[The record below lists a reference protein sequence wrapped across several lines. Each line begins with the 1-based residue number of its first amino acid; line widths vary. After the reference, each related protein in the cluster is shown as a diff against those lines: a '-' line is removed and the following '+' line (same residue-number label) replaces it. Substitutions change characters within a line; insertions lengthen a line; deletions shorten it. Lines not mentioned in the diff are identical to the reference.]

1 MDQILGR
8 VLGGGGGGAG
18 GLFGEFREGFIG
30 GCWGLFMSAGFFF
43 VFFVTGLALLFG
55 VTDLPFEIELGAIA
69 FPFICIIGVS
79 ALMSPF
85 VGALFGA
92 QSGVYSVIRH
102 LGCFVLYLAFLLGGM
117 IAAAYYF

>member
-8 VLGGGGGGAG
+8 VLGGGGVVG
-18 GLFGEFREGFIG
+18 GLFGEFREAFIG
-30 GCWGLFMSAGFFF
+30 GCWGIFMSAGFFF

-55 VTDLPFEIELGAIA
+55 VEGLPFELKLDAIA

-79 ALMSPF
+79 GILSPF

-92 QSGVYSVIRH
+92 QSGMYSVVRH
-102 LGCFVLYLAFLLGGM
+102 MGCFILYLALLVAGM
-117 IAAAYYF
+117 IAAAIYL